1 MQTLGSNPACVRVP
15 DELPPDG
22 GNVRR
27 SSAGPL
33 PPARQA
39 GVYLHITSLPGPCGT
54 GDIGHAAYDFI
65 DFLRSSGLGVWQFLP
80 LGPTG
85 YGNSP
90 YQPLSSFAGNE
101 LLIAVDDLVD
111 LGLLRAR
118 EAAPLA
124 ELPAEQVDFDALIPR
139 KSALL
144 ALAAGRF
151 GARASVRLAT
161 EYEDFVAAHD
171 EAWLR
176 DYALFRVL
184 KSVGGDRSWQ
194 AWPEEFRAHEP
205 AALRDFEHE
214 HRERLAAVR
223 IQQFLF
229 HRQWRALRQYASE
242 SGVLMFGDLPIYI
255 ALDSADAWAH
265 PELLRLGSDG
275 WPTAIAGVP
284 PDYFSA
290 DGQLWGNPLYD
301 WPRHAGTGYR
311 WWIDRLR
318 ASVRL
323 ADLVRIDHFRGFES
337 FWSVPAGATTAR
349 DGHWEAGP
357 RDAIF
362 DAFRSAFGRLPIVA
376 ENLGVI
382 TAEVEALR
390 HRHGLPGMV
399 VLQFAVC
406 DPGFRLENVG
416 DNEICYSGTHD
427 NDTTLGWFHGG
438 GLDTRSATDV
448 RAAQQA
454 ALRVTGRGPEH
465 IALDFVRA
473 AFATPAR
480 VAIAP
485 LQDFLQLGSDARMNT
500 PGKAGNNWR
509 WRATATQLSGDLCDN
524 IAGIV
529 AESARERTNGRLDP
543 G

>member
-1 MQTLGSNPACVRVP
+1 M
-15 DELPPDG
+15 
-22 GNVRR
+22 
-27 SSAGPL
+27 
-33 PPARQA
+33 
-39 GVYLHITSLPGPCGT
+39 YLHITSLPGPCGI

-124 ELPAEQVDFDALIPR
+124 ELPAESVDFDALIPR

-151 GARASVRLAT
+151 GARATTGLAT
-161 EYEDFVAAHD
+161 EFEDFVAAHD

-194 AWPEEFRAHEP
+194 AWPEEFRAREP
-205 AALRDFEHE
+205 AALRRFEQERRE
-214 HRERLAAVR
+214 HLAEVR

-229 HRQWRALRQYASE
+229 DRQWRALRRYANE

-255 ALDSADAWAH
+255 ALDSADAWSH
-265 PELLRLGSDG
+265 PGLLSLGGDG
-275 WPTAIAGVP
+275 WPTAVAGVP

-301 WPRHAGTGYR
+301 WPRHAVTGYR

-337 FWSVPAGATTAR
+337 FWYRTRGCDDRAR
-349 DGHWEAGP
+349 RALGSRTSRHDL
-357 RDAIF
+357 R
-362 DAFRSAFGRLPIVA
+362 RLP
-376 ENLGVI
+376 LGLRRAADRGRESRRHHRGGRGLTR
-382 TAEVEALR
+382 TATGCRAWSSCSSPSVTRDSASR
-390 HRHGLPGMV
+390 T
-399 VLQFAVC
+399 
-406 DPGFRLENVG
+406 VG
-416 DNEICYSGTHD
+416 DNEVCYSGTHD

-438 GLDTRSATDV
+438 GEDTRSATDV
-448 RAAQQA
+448 LAAQQA

-485 LQDFLQLGSDARMNT
+485 LQDFLQLGSEARMNT

-509 WRATATQLSGDLCDN
+509 WRATAAQLGGDLCDN

-529 AESARERTNGRLDP
+529 AESARERTNARLDP